1 MSNNS
6 QNSFNVNSYFQKGG
20 ITAGQVNIG
29 KQERHFTEQTK
40 QALIPHLPD
49 KKDVIDLTVVMGDQE
64 AFQFASEIKQ
74 FLENENYNV
83 NGVNQAIFSKPVK
96 GQIIEPRK
104 EGGIKIIIGGA

>member
-1 MSNNS
+1 MSNDPKNI
-6 QNSFNVNSYFQKGG
+6 FNVNSYSQQGG

-40 QALIPHLPD
+40 QALTQHLPD
-49 KKDVIDLTVVMGDQE
+49 KKDVIDLTTVRGDQE

-74 FLENENYNV
+74 FLESENYNV
-83 NGVNQAIFSKPVK
+83 NGVNQADFSNPVK
-96 GQIIEPRK
+96 GQSIEPRK